1 MQIDLDLDRATKIR
15 VTHFSLPTSRELM
28 AAKKFTPPPVD
39 PVLSDEMLS
48 LLHDRFRHRTGYKPL
63 DKEAARKI
71 WDAVAP
77 NGHDGAAGVIHP
89 RSPDS
94 TLQPVYLQVI
104 DLSEVKGLMTAAS
117 GADAVALLDQ
127 YKSNF
132 PRTRTLLIA
141 KIYEGRNNDM
151 KVPSYDDTASG
162 RSRSPRR
169 EVCMDSRQH
178 FVDVGNWFSF
188 DRRFMA
194 ITLHLPDKTLTKG
207 LGWTVSEVAGS
218 EG

>member
-1 MQIDLDLDRATKIR
+1 
-15 VTHFSLPTSRELM
+15 M
-28 AAKKFTPPPVD
+28 AAMKFTPPPVL
-39 PVLSDEMLS
+39 PVLSDEMLT
-48 LLHDRFRHRTGYKPL
+48 LLHDRFRQWTSSGYKPL

-89 RSPDS
+89 QSPDL
-94 TLQPVYLQVI
+94 TLQPVHLQVI
-104 DLSEVKGLMTAAS
+104 DLKEVKGLMTAAS

-132 PRTRTLLIA
+132 PRTRILLIA
-141 KIYEGRNNDM
+141 KIYEGRKAQED
-151 KVPSYDDTASG
+151 PPYDDTKSG

-169 EVCMDSRQH
+169 EICMESRQH

-194 ITLHLPDKTLTKG
+194 ITLHLPDKMLTKG
-207 LGWTVSEVAGS
+207 LGWTVCEEPGS
-218 EG
+218 EHPILGLRHGDK